1 MRLHKRSTSCG
12 AEAEIVRQSLRLC
25 VLCVSAVSNTPLNR
39 RDAEFAETQRRTFS
53 MENKTPILEM
63 IGVSKRFPGVVAL
76 DNVSLTVDTGEILAL
91 IGENGAG
98 KSTLMKILG
107 GAISRDSGAVRID
120 GKPVEIRS
128 PREASALGIEF
139 IHQELSVLDNLDV
152 AANIFLRREAT
163 KGGFL
168 KLVDRRR
175 LYFEAD
181 ALLRKLGLDLSS
193 RTPVSRLSIAQQQLV
208 EIARAISTGA
218 RIIIMDEPTSSL
230 SLTETNRLLEIVKDL
245 KAHNVSIIYISHR
258 LHEVEEIADRA
269 VVLRDGRNA
278 GALDRGEINRDKM
291 IRLMVGRDLKEMF
304 TGNGHKVDGEN
315 GEWFA
320 VERLRTQ
327 RYPNQTI
334 SFNVGRGEVLGIAGL
349 VGAGRSEMAKTIFGV
364 DEAVEGKMKLNGQA
378 LQFTSP
384 RDAISHGV
392 YLVPE
397 DRRSCGLVVE
407 FNVRENISLPNLDYY
422 STAKIINS
430 AKETKAANSAIKSI
444 NIKTPTPEMRAANL
458 SGGNQ
463 QKVVLARWLSF
474 SPKVIIFDEPTRGI
488 DVGAKAEIYAL
499 IRKLASEGVSVIVI
513 SSEMEE
519 VLGISDRIAVM
530 HEGRITGIL
539 ERPQF
544 SEEAVMH
551 LATGAA

>member
-1 MRLHKRSTSCG
+1 MTDK
-12 AEAEIVRQSLRLC
+12 
-25 VLCVSAVSNTPLNR
+25 P
-39 RDAEFAETQRRTFS
+39 
-53 MENKTPILEM
+53 TPILELLN
-63 IGVSKRFPGVVAL
+63 IGKRFPGVVAL
-76 DNVSLTVDTGEILAL
+76 DNVSLSVDTGEIVAL

-107 GAISRDSGAVRID
+107 GAINRDSGTVKIE
-120 GKPVEIRS
+120 GKEVEIKS
-128 PREASALGIEF
+128 PSEASALGIEF

-152 AANIFLRREAT
+152 AANIFLRREPT
-163 KGGFL
+163 IGGPL
-168 KLVDRRR
+168 KLIDRKR
-175 LYFEAD
+175 LYSEAD
-181 ALLRKLGLDLSS
+181 QLLKKLGLDLSS
-193 RTPVSRLSIAQQQLV
+193 RTSVSRLSIAQQQLV

-230 SLTETNRLLEIVKDL
+230 TLTETQRLLEIVKDL
-245 KAHNVSIIYISHR
+245 KANHVSIIYISHR

-278 GALDRGEINRDKM
+278 GELARNEINRDRM
-291 IRLMVGRDLKEMF
+291 VRMMVGRDLKEMF
-304 TGNGHKVDGEN
+304 KHTGNGNHKEN
-315 GEWFA
+315 YDWFA
-320 VERLRTQ
+320 VEGLRTQ
-327 RYPNQTI
+327 RYPNQPI
-334 SFNVGRGEVLGIAGL
+334 SFNVARGEVLGIAGL
-349 VGAGRSEMAKTIFGV
+349 VGSGRSEMARTLFGV
-364 DEAVEGKMKLNGQA
+364 DEAIEAKVKLNGKV
-378 LQFTSP
+378 LSFTGP

-397 DRRSCGLVVE
+397 DRRNCGLVVD
-407 FNVRENISLPNLDYY
+407 FNVRENISLPNLDSY

-430 AKETKAANSAIKSI
+430 ARETTAALNAVKSI
-444 NIKTPTPEMRAANL
+444 NIKTPSPEMRAANL

-463 QKVVLARWLSF
+463 QKVVLARWLTF

-499 IRKLASEGVSVIVI
+499 IRKLASDGVSVIVI

-539 ERPQF
+539 DRPQF

-551 LATGAA
+551 LATGAAG